1 MTQCVMIPA
10 MISFPE
16 FFDFCLPTRV
26 VAQVGAVSNIGAE
39 AKALGITRAF
49 LLTDAILVK
58 LGIAE
63 QVLAPLREAGVEIAG
78 VFDAIPPNSE
88 TKVVEGAAA
97 AAQAARADGL
107 IACGGGSVM
116 DTAKAVGIVLS
127 RGGSILDHQGINVID
142 RPITPLICLP
152 TTSGTGSE
160 ISRFA
165 VVKDDASHQKISFVS
180 DHLCP
185 RLAILDA
192 SLTTSMPPGLTAAT
206 GMDACTHAVEAYSSQ
221 GAGPFTDGLALA
233 ALPVIVDALPKVVAD
248 GSDVALRARMLIASA
263 MAGAAMSIAGVGCVH
278 AMAHACGGR
287 RNVPHGVANSIL
299 LPHGLGFNTEAIPE
313 KAAVLAARFGIAEP
327 GKMSP
332 GTLRDRLV
340 AAVCGLS
347 TACRVPQRLRDVGVQ
362 MEDLDGLAEDALQDG
377 AMFFNPRPAE
387 GADLRKLLE
396 AAF

>member
-1 MTQCVMIPA
+1 

-26 VAQVGAVSNIGAE
+26 VAQVGAVSNVGTE
-39 AKALGITRAF
+39 ARALGITRAF
-49 LLTDAILVK
+49 LLTDAVLVK

-78 VFDAIPPNSE
+78 VFDSIPPNSE
-88 TKVVEGAAA
+88 TKVVERAAE
-97 AAQAARADGL
+97 AARAGGADGL
-107 IACGGGSVM
+107 VACGGGSVM

-142 RPITPLICLP
+142 RPVTPLICLP
-152 TTSGTGSE
+152 TTAGTGSE

-192 SLTTSMPPGLTAAT
+192 ALTTSMPPALTAAT
-206 GMDACTHAVEAYSSQ
+206 GMDACTHAVEAYCSQ
-221 GAGPFTDGLALA
+221 GAGPFTDALGMA
-233 ALPVIVDALPKVVAD
+233 ALPAIVETLPKAVAD
-248 GSDVALRARMLIASA
+248 GADVAFRAKMLIASA
-263 MAGAAMSIAGVGCVH
+263 MAGAAMSLAGVGCVH

-299 LPHGLGFNTEAIPE
+299 LPHGLGFNAEAIPE
-313 KAAVLAARFGIAEP
+313 KASVLAAKFGIAECE
-327 GKMSP
+327 KMSA
-332 GTLRDRLV
+332 GARAERLV
-340 AAVCGLS
+340 AAVRDLS
-347 TACRVPQRLRDVGVQ
+347 GACRVPQRLRDVGVVTG
-362 MEDLDGLAEDALQDG
+362 DLDAIAEDALADG

-387 GADLRKLLE
+387 AADLRKLLE